1 MRFAYAYPR
10 LALTVDVAVIHAE
23 GERRAVLLIQRDREP
38 FAGSWAL
45 PGGFVEPGERLLE
58 AALRELREETG
69 LALADAT
76 FVGVYDAP
84 ERDPREH
91 TIATAFVALL
101 GGVRP
106 EASARDDARAVAW
119 VPIDALPALAFDHAT
134 ILADAARRALAPRA
148 LAPLV
153 PTTQE
158 NP

>member
-1 MRFAYAYPR
+1 VSFLYAYPR

-23 GERRAVLLIQRDREP
+23 GERRSVLLIQRDREP

-45 PGGFVEPGERLLE
+45 PGGFVEPGERLLA

-69 LALADAT
+69 LAIADAA

-84 ERDPREH
+84 DRDPREH
-91 TIATAFVALL
+91 TVAAAFVALL
-101 GGVRP
+101 GGSRP

-119 VPIDALPALAFDHAT
+119 VPLEALPPLAFDHAV
-134 ILADAARRALAPRA
+134 ILADAARRALAPLA

-153 PTTQE
+153 PTPQE